1 MEDKSVVSVQAGNR
15 VVTSEQADDGDI
27 SLGNSITN
35 ELVQQNEV
43 DFANAKRI
51 GQGIAFLVFGVFGL
65 WSVLAPIDGAAHAG
79 GSVTVKSY
87 KKVVQHLEGGIVK
100 EIRAQN
106 GDVVNAGDVILVMD
120 ATQPLSQLEI
130 YTSQLLTLTAR
141 EARLLTERDS
151 LDAIEFPEQPAT
163 TAVSNPSNVI
173 AAEQQIFVTRK
184 ATREGRIAVLNQRI
198 DQLESRVVGLL
209 AVSDSKNML
218 ANSYADEL
226 SDVRALLEEGFA
238 DKLRLRELERAHAS
252 MTGEAAEL
260 KANIATTQIQI
271 GETKLEI
278 LQLENEFQTEVA
290 NQLSE
295 TQTML
300 KDARERT
307 AVLTD
312 IVARTEVRA
321 PVAGVVNGMQYHTVG
336 GVISPSSPIA
346 EIVPQRAELIIEA
359 QVSVVDIDRLA
370 VGQVTTI
377 RLPAFN
383 AKDTPTLFGTVLSLS
398 ADALQ
403 DQSTGATF
411 YLARVELNPE
421 SLTGLEGQELV
432 PGMPAEI
439 FIETGSRT
447 FLQYVMKP
455 FSDVKARSLIED

>member
-15 VVTSEQADDGDI
+15 VVTSEQADDGDV
-27 SLGNSITN
+27 SLGNSTSN
-35 ELVQQNEV
+35 QLVQQNEV

-65 WSVLAPIDGAAHAG
+65 WSVLAPIDGSAHAG

-120 ATQPLSQLEI
+120 ATQSLSQLEI
-130 YTSQLLTLTAR
+130 FTSQLLTLTAR

-151 LDAIEFPEQPAT
+151 LDTIKFPEQPAA
-163 TAVSNPSNVI
+163 TAGGSPSNVI
-173 AAEQQIFVTRK
+173 AAEQQIFATRK
-184 ATREGRIAVLNQRI
+184 ASREGRIAVLNQRI
-198 DQLESRVVGLL
+198 EQLESREVGLL

-260 KANIATTQIQI
+260 KANVATTQIQI

-278 LQLENEFQTEVA
+278 LQLENDFQTEVA
-290 NQLSE
+290 HQLSE

-307 AVLTD
+307 AVFTD
-312 IVARTEVRA
+312 IVARSEVRA

-336 GVISPSSPIA
+336 GVINPSSPIA

-383 AKDTPTLFGTVLSLS
+383 SKSTPTLYGTVLSLS
-398 ADALQ
+398 ADAVQ
-403 DQSTGATF
+403 DQRTGATF

-421 SLTGLEGQELV
+421 SFAGLDGKELV